1 MFSKA
6 TRRRGTAAL
15 MAAVGVTTGLV
26 ATGAAASAGGK
37 VTLVFTSD
45 YNGNNDLDNWI
56 SSAAKV
62 FEKTHPNVN
71 VAIRNIVTNSES
83 TYYAKLDLAE
93 RSSSTTPDIS
103 YEDSFLVQSDAAA
116 GYIRA
121 LPQLTSDPEWKNQY
135 SVFHSMTEYNG
146 VPYGMMIETDV
157 QQLYYDM
164 ALFKK
169 AGLPTNWQPKTW
181 ADIITAAKAIKAHD
195 PGVTP
200 LWIYTGTPMGEAS
213 SFRGFEVLLG
223 GTNDW
228 L

>member
-1 MFSKA
+1 MLYKISYKEERDVLESN
-6 TRRRGTAAL
+6 TKKELCRPHGGSRRDGRSGRHRSGRQRG
-15 MAAVGVTTGLV
+15 
-26 ATGAAASAGGK
+26 SK
-37 VTLVFTSD
+37 VTLVFTSQ
-45 YNGNNDLDNWI
+45 YNGNNGLDNWI
-56 SSAAKV
+56 TAAAKV
-62 FEKTHPNVN
+62 FEKTHPNVT

-135 SVFHSMTEYNG
+135 PVFHSMTEYNG

-200 LWIYTGTPMGEAS
+200 AVDLHGHSHG
-213 SFRGFEVLLG
+213 
-223 GTNDW
+223 
-228 L
+228 